1 MPALDPEAAS
11 AGTRRNAT
19 ATRRPTVGQIMT
31 TKVVSLAP
39 GDTVASAIDLFVK
52 WSFRHMLV
60 ADNGRLV
67 GVLSDR
73 DALRHMAR
81 GNNPFHTAV
90 REVMKTQPIVATPEM
105 PITAAIELMRANRIN
120 CLPVVSVGDAVV
132 GILTTTD
139 LLGTLKA
146 LLDGVPA

>member
-1 MPALDPEAAS
+1 MTAFEPDTVPSPRRGTAS
-11 AGTRRNAT
+11 FRQ
-19 ATRRPTVGQIMT
+19 TVGQVMT

-39 GDTVASAIDLFVK
+39 GDTVAAAIDLFVK

-60 ADNGRLV
+60 ADGGRLV

-81 GNNPFHTAV
+81 GNDPFRSKV
-90 REVMKTQPIVATPEM
+90 RDVMKAQPIVVTPET
-105 PITAAIELMRANRIN
+105 PLTKAIELLRANRIN
-120 CLPVVSVGDAVV
+120 CLPVVSVGDAMV

-139 LLGTLKA
+139 LLGTLLA
-146 LLDGVPA
+146 ILAGDPPA